1 MMADN
6 SLDISKK
13 IKDLMKLKKQKEQ
26 ELRNI
31 EMALRKLIQR

>member
-1 MMADN
+1 MADN
-6 SLDISKK
+6 SLEISKK

-26 ELRNI
+26 ELRDI

>member
-13 IKDLMKLKKQKEQ
+13 IKDLMNLKKQKEQ

>member
-1 MMADN
+1 MADN

>member
-1 MMADN
+1 MADN

-13 IKDLMKLKKQKEQ
+13 IKDLMNLKKQKEQ

>member
-1 MMADN
+1 MADS

>member
-1 MMADN
+1 MADN
-6 SLDISKK
+6 SLEISRK

-26 ELRNI
+26 ELRDI